1 MSAINPATVLAK
13 IRSKIDAQQQVIS
26 LLEGELQNA
35 ILGGGTQTKTEVLGF
50 DIAPATAGNN
60 ASLVFNDTT
69 GDIDLVETDSSG
81 NVVNTANGVTPSQD
95 SIGFIY
101 TEALNNEDTVHFM
114 NAIDAGLDEMSH
126 IEGGDELEQDAL
138 RQLLYQARAL
148 LGELRIEEQAWN
160 GEINSEKTLR
170 KEVNDFAK
178 V

>member
-1 MSAINPATVLAK
+1 MPGAINPATVLAK

-26 LLEGELQNA
+26 LLEGQLQNA
-35 ILGGGTQTKTEVLGF
+35 ILGGGTSTKEAIIGF
-50 DIAPATAGNN
+50 GSAEISNASFTTAGTGSIGEIYNN
-60 ASLVFNDTT
+60 AVD
-69 GDIDLVETDSSG
+69 G
-81 NVVNTANGVTPSQD
+81 NTVAQ
-95 SIGFIY
+95 FI
-101 TEALNNEDTVHFM
+101 T
-114 NAIDAGLDEMSH
+114 AIDAGLGEMGH
-126 IEGGDELEQDAL
+126 VGDTDELEQDAL